1 MESRYPDGSSGHL
14 DVSGGVRR
22 RHTASIRLLPLG
34 AGHRLLG
41 ATLIVA
47 ALWGAFFWATSTPG
61 GP

>member
-1 MESRYPDGSSGHL
+1 MRT
-14 DVSGGVRR
+14 
-22 RHTASIRLLPLG
+22 RHTPSIRLLLLG

-41 ATLIVA
+41 AALIVA